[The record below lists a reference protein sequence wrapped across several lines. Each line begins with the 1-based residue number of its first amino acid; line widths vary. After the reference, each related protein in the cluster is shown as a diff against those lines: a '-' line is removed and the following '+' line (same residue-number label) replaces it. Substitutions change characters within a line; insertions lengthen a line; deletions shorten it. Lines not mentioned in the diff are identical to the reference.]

1 MNMPFNPELV
11 KPLVAVL
18 SPAER
23 LAETICIIDLKATDD
38 TVTAVIEFDSGYKI
52 DVKANLSDDHGQPYV
67 DCVMGYIPTSAEP
80 ESWDAHLV
88 SIDLGGKVSGIA
100 LAIERKL
107 ASDHKGRSVSA
118 EEAFGG
124 AL

>member
-1 MNMPFNPELV
+1 MNMQFNPELFDRSR
-11 KPLVAVL
+11 LNL

-23 LAETICIIDLKATDD
+23 LAETLCVIELKATDD
-38 TVTAVIEFDSGYKI
+38 TLTAVIEFDSGYKV

-88 SIDLGGKVSGIA
+88 SIDLGSKVSGIA

-107 ASDHKGRSVSA
+107 ASDHAGRTVSA

>member
-1 MNMPFNPELV
+1 MNMPFNPALV
-11 KPLVAVL
+11 KPLVSVL

-23 LAETICIIDLKATDD
+23 LAETLCVIELKATDD

-52 DVKANLSDDHGQPYV
+52 DIKANLSDDHGQPYV

-88 SIDLGGKVSGIA
+88 AIDLGSKVSGIA

-107 ASDHKGRSVSA
+107 ASDHAGRTVSA
-118 EEAFGG
+118 EEVFGG